1 MTGTSPGH
9 DGATAIQIGRREAIA
24 FLAEPHKRMLIDG
37 EWVDAASGETF
48 TSIDP
53 STGLPLAQIPL
64 GQSEDAD
71 RAVAAARRALK
82 GPWSRSTPSER
93 QMLLWDIAERVDAH
107 WEELAAIDSA
117 DFGGPITRTL
127 AARTRAVG
135 LLRYFSGLALGIE
148 GQSITTSLPGEYL
161 AYTIKQPV
169 GVVGAIV
176 PWNGPIGS
184 TLWKVAPALAAGC
197 TVVLKPSEEATLM
210 LLRFAEL
217 MVDAGVPAGVFNL
230 LTGASE
236 AGRCLA
242 EHPDVDKIAFTGS
255 TATGQS
261 IIRASAVNVKRL
273 SLELGGKSPQIIFS
287 DADLDAAVPAAAMGI
302 FANSG
307 QLCSAGSRLFVQRSI
322 CEEFT
327 ERVLDFAGALTVGDS
342 LDPMTDLGPLVSER
356 QLARVLDYVQ
366 SARSD
371 GATAVLGGDRL
382 GGELL
387 NGFFMPPTVFAG
399 ASDSMRAVREEIFG
413 PVVSV
418 LPFDSEE
425 EVLERANNT
434 PYGLASGVWTT
445 NIGRVHRMARAVEAG
460 TVWVNCYLAFDAA
473 LPFGG
478 LKMSGYGRE
487 SGSGSLDE
495 FLESKSVVIRS

>member
-1 MTGTSPGH
+1 
-9 DGATAIQIGRREAIA
+9 
-24 FLAEPHKRMLIDG
+24 
-37 EWVDAASGETF
+37 
-48 TSIDP
+48 
-53 STGLPLAQIPL
+53 
-64 GQSEDAD
+64 
-71 RAVAAARRALK
+71 
-82 GPWSRSTPSER
+82 
-93 QMLLWDIAERVDAH
+93 
-107 WEELAAIDSA
+107 
-117 DFGGPITRTL
+117 
-127 AARTRAVG
+127 
-135 LLRYFSGLALGIE
+135 
-148 GQSITTSLPGEYL
+148 
-161 AYTIKQPV
+161 
-169 GVVGAIV
+169 
-176 PWNGPIGS
+176 
-184 TLWKVAPALAAGC
+184 
-197 TVVLKPSEEATLM
+197 
-210 LLRFAEL
+210 
-217 MVDAGVPAGVFNL
+217 
-230 LTGASE
+230 
-236 AGRCLA
+236 
-242 EHPDVDKIAFTGS
+242 
-255 TATGQS
+255 
-261 IIRASAVNVKRL
+261 
-273 SLELGGKSPQIIFS
+273 
-287 DADLDAAVPAAAMGI
+287 
-302 FANSG
+302 
-307 QLCSAGSRLFVQRSI
+307 
-322 CEEFT
+322 
-327 ERVLDFAGALTVGDS
+327 
-342 LDPMTDLGPLVSER
+342 MTDLGPLVSER